1 MGDEVVVF
9 NRLWETMRAKGLSTY
24 LLRQKYGIESRTI
37 RRLKHN
43 ENVTTDTL
51 RKLCEILDCG
61 LDEIV
66 EYIPERKE

>member
-1 MGDEVVVF
+1 
-9 NRLWETMRAKGLSTY
+9 MRAKGLSTY

-43 ENVTTDTL
+43 ENITTDTL